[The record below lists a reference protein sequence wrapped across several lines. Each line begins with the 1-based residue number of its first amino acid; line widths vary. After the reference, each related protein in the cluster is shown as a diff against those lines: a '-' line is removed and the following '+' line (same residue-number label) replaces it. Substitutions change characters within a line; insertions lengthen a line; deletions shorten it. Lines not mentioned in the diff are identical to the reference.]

1 MIHRRVGRKLNRTWS
16 HKKSLMCNLATDL
29 FLHKKLVTT
38 EAKAKELRPFAE
50 SLITRARIALRNEQ
64 NGNLPSA
71 RPNKAGEVA
80 TVTKDFVQRRQ
91 VGRFIRNKAVLQELF
106 DTIAPAVATRDG
118 GYTRI
123 IKLTPRRGDAAR
135 TAIIELVDFS
145 AAQDGVVRRK
155 KKAAA
160 APKVKSSAPVEAVAP
175 VAAPIVEEIAPE
187 VEETIEETVETSIEA
202 VEMQADTAE
211 VNEAPVEDAPASD
224 DAPAESSEASADG
237 GDASAE

>member
-1 MIHRRVGRKLNRTWS
+1 
-16 HKKSLMCNLATDL
+16 MCNLATDL

-64 NGNLPSA
+64 NGNLPTA
-71 RPNKAGEVA
+71 RPNKSGEVA

-123 IKLTPRRGDAAR
+123 IKLGPRRGDGGR
-135 TAIIELVDFS
+135 EAIIELVDFS

-155 KKAAA
+155 KKAT
-160 APKVKSSAPVEAVAP
+160 PKPKASAP
-175 VAAPIVEEIAPE
+175 VAAVAAVAASPVVDAEPAVEE
-187 VEETIEETVETSIEA
+187 VIEETVETPVDA
-202 VEMQADTAE
+202 VEMQADTTEEIPASE
-211 VNEAPVEDAPASD
+211 EAPASD
-224 DAPAESSEASADG
+224 DASADTADA
-237 GDASAE
+237 GDASGE

>member
-1 MIHRRVGRKLNRTWS
+1 
-16 HKKSLMCNLATDL
+16 MCNLATDL

-64 NGNLPSA
+64 NGNLPTA
-71 RPNKAGEVA
+71 RPNKSGEVA

-123 IKLTPRRGDAAR
+123 IKLGPRRGDGGR
-135 TAIIELVDFS
+135 EAIIELVDFS

-155 KKAAA
+155 KKAT
-160 APKVKSSAPVEAVAP
+160 PKPKASAPVEAVAA
-175 VAAPIVEEIAPE
+175 VAAVAASPVVDAEPAVEE
-187 VEETIEETVETSIEA
+187 VIEETVETPVDA
-202 VEMQADTAE
+202 VEMQADTTEEIPASE
-211 VNEAPVEDAPASD
+211 EATASD
-224 DAPAESSEASADG
+224 DASADTADA
-237 GDASAE
+237 GDASGE

>member
-16 HKKSLMCNLATDL
+16 HKKALMCNLATDL

-64 NGNLPSA
+64 NGKLPTA
-71 RPNKAGEVA
+71 RPNKAGEVIP
-80 TVTKDFVQRRQ
+80 VTKDFVQRRQ

-106 DTIAPAVATRDG
+106 DTIAPAAATRDG

-123 IKLTPRRGDAAR
+123 IKIGRRRGDAASE
-135 TAIIELVDFS
+135 AIIELVDFS
-145 AAQDGVVRRK
+145 APQDGIVRRK
-155 KKAAA
+155 KKAIP
-160 APKVKSSAPVEAVAP
+160 APKVSTSAPVEVIAP
-175 VAAPIVEEIAPE
+175 VAAPIIEEIAPE
-187 VEETIEETVETSIEA
+187 VDETIVDTVQTSADAIEL
-202 VEMQADTAE
+202 QADTTE
-211 VNEAPVEDAPASD
+211 VTPIEDATASEDAPA
-224 DAPAESSEASADG
+224 DAPKDS

>member
-1 MIHRRVGRKLNRTWS
+1 MIHRRVGRKLKRTWS

-71 RPNKAGEVA
+71 RPNKSGEVA
-80 TVTKDFVQRRQ
+80 TVTKDFVQRRE

-123 IKLTPRRGDAAR
+123 IKLAPRRGDAAR
-135 TAIIELVDFS
+135 IAIIELVDFS
-145 AAQDGVVRRK
+145 TAQDGVVRRK
-155 KKAAA
+155 KKATP
-160 APKVKSSAPVEAVAP
+160 APKAKASAPVEAVAP
-175 VAAPIVEEIAPE
+175 VAAPIVEEVAPE
-187 VEETIEETVETSIEA
+187 VEEVIEETVETPVDA
-202 VEMQADTAE
+202 VEAQAEITEISADDT
-211 VNEAPVEDAPASD
+211 PASD
-224 DAPAESSEASADG
+224 DSTVESSDAPADG

>member
-1 MIHRRVGRKLNRTWS
+1 MIHRRVGRKLKRTWS

-64 NGNLPSA
+64 NGNLPTA
-71 RPNKAGEVA
+71 RPNKSGEVA

-123 IKLTPRRGDAAR
+123 IKLGPRRGDGGR
-135 TAIIELVDFS
+135 EAIIELVDFS

-155 KKAAA
+155 KKAAPKPKA
-160 APKVKSSAPVEAVAP
+160 AAPVEAVAP
-175 VAAPIVEEIAPE
+175 VAAPIIEEATPE
-187 VEETIEETVETSIEA
+187 VEEVIEETIETPVDA
-202 VEMQADTAE
+202 VEMQADTIEESPAAE
-211 VNEAPVEDAPASD
+211 EAPASED
-224 DAPAESSEASADG
+224 ASADTADA
-237 GDASAE
+237 GDASGE

>member
-1 MIHRRVGRKLNRTWS
+1 MIHRRVGRKLKRTWS

-64 NGNLPSA
+64 NGNLPTA
-71 RPNKAGEVA
+71 RPNKSGEVA

-123 IKLTPRRGDAAR
+123 IKLGPRRGDGGR
-135 TAIIELVDFS
+135 EAIIELVDFS

-155 KKAAA
+155 KKATPKPKAA
-160 APKVKSSAPVEAVAP
+160 APVEAVAA
-175 VAAPIVEEIAPE
+175 VAASPVVDAEPAVEE
-187 VEETIEETVETSIEA
+187 VIEETVETPVDA
-202 VEMQADTAE
+202 VEMQADTTEEIPASE
-211 VNEAPVEDAPASD
+211 EAPASD
-224 DAPAESSEASADG
+224 DASADTADA
-237 GDASAE
+237 GDASGE

>member
-1 MIHRRVGRKLNRTWS
+1 
-16 HKKSLMCNLATDL
+16 
-29 FLHKKLVTT
+29 
-38 EAKAKELRPFAE
+38 
-50 SLITRARIALRNEQ
+50 
-64 NGNLPSA
+64 
-71 RPNKAGEVA
+71 
-80 TVTKDFVQRRQ
+80 VQRRE

-175 VAAPIVEEIAPE
+175 VAAPILDEVAPE
-187 VEETIEETVETSIEA
+187 VEEVIEETVETSVEA

>member
-1 MIHRRVGRKLNRTWS
+1 MIHRRVGRKLKRTWS

-64 NGNLPSA
+64 NGNLPNA

-80 TVTKDFVQRRQ
+80 TVSKDFVQRRQ

-123 IKLTPRRGDAAR
+123 IKLGPRRGDGGR
-135 TAIIELVDFS
+135 EAIIELVDFS

-155 KKAAA
+155 KKAT
-160 APKVKSSAPVEAVAP
+160 PKPKASAPVEAVAA
-175 VAAPIVEEIAPE
+175 VAASPVVDAEPAVEE
-187 VEETIEETVETSIEA
+187 VIEETVETPVDA
-202 VEMQADTAE
+202 VEMQADTTEEIPASE
-211 VNEAPVEDAPASD
+211 EAPASD
-224 DAPAESSEASADG
+224 DASADTADA
-237 GDASAE
+237 GDASGE

>member
-1 MIHRRVGRKLNRTWS
+1 MIHRRVGRKLKRTWS

-64 NGNLPSA
+64 NGNLPTA

-106 DTIAPAVATRDG
+106 DTIAPAVASRDG

-123 IKLTPRRGDAAR
+123 IKLGPRRGDGGR
-135 TAIIELVDFS
+135 EAIIELVDFS
-145 AAQDGVVRRK
+145 FAQDGVVRRK
-155 KKAAA
+155 KKATP
-160 APKVKSSAPVEAVAP
+160 APKVKATAPVEAIAP
-175 VAAPIVEEIAPE
+175 VAAPVIEEAAPE
-187 VEETIEETVETSIEA
+187 VEEAIEETVDAVEMQAETVETSEDVS
-202 VEMQADTAE
+202 VEE
-211 VNEAPVEDAPASD
+211 APASD
-224 DAPAESSEASADG
+224 DAPADSADAPADA

>member
-1 MIHRRVGRKLNRTWS
+1 
-16 HKKSLMCNLATDL
+16 MCNLATDL

-64 NGNLPSA
+64 NGNLPTA
-71 RPNKAGEVA
+71 RPNKSGEVA

-123 IKLTPRRGDAAR
+123 IKLGPRRGDGGR
-135 TAIIELVDFS
+135 EAIIELVDFS
-145 AAQDGVVRRK
+145 AAQDGVIRRK
-155 KKAAA
+155 KKAAPKPKA
-160 APKVKSSAPVEAVAP
+160 AAPVEDVAP
-175 VAAPIVEEIAPE
+175 VAAPIIQDAAPE
-187 VEETIEETVETSIEA
+187 VEEVIEETVETPVDA
-202 VEMQADTAE
+202 VEMQADTIEESPAAE
-211 VNEAPVEDAPASD
+211 
-224 DAPAESSEASADG
+224 EASASEDVSADAADA
-237 GDASAE
+237 GDASGE

>member
-1 MIHRRVGRKLNRTWS
+1 
-16 HKKSLMCNLATDL
+16 MCNLATDL

-64 NGNLPSA
+64 NGTLPTA

-80 TVTKDFVQRRQ
+80 QVTKDFVQRRQ

-123 IKLTPRRGDAAR
+123 IKLGPRRGDGGR
-135 TAIIELVDFS
+135 EAIIELVDFS
-145 AAQDGVVRRK
+145 AAQDGMIRRK
-155 KKAAA
+155 KKATPKPKAA
-160 APKVKSSAPVEAVAP
+160 APAAVVAP
-175 VAAPIVEEIAPE
+175 VAAPIVEDAAPE
-187 VEETIEETVETSIEA
+187 VEEVIEETVEPAVDA
-202 VEMQADTAE
+202 VEMQADTTEVAE
-211 VNEAPVEDAPASD
+211 ETSEAPASE
-224 DAPAESSEASADG
+224 DAAAEDSADA

>member
-1 MIHRRVGRKLNRTWS
+1 MIHRRVGRKLKRTWS

-64 NGNLPSA
+64 NGNLPTA
-71 RPNKAGEVA
+71 RPNKSGEVA

-123 IKLTPRRGDAAR
+123 IKLGPRRGDGGR
-135 TAIIELVDFS
+135 EAIIELVDFS

-155 KKAAA
+155 KKAT
-160 APKVKSSAPVEAVAP
+160 PKPKASAP
-175 VAAPIVEEIAPE
+175 VAAVAASPVVDVEPAVEE
-187 VEETIEETVETSIEA
+187 VIEETVETPVDA
-202 VEMQADTAE
+202 VEMQADTTEEIPASE
-211 VNEAPVEDAPASD
+211 EAPASD
-224 DAPAESSEASADG
+224 EASADTADA
-237 GDASAE
+237 GDASGE

>member
-1 MIHRRVGRKLNRTWS
+1 MIHRRVGRKLKRTWS

-64 NGNLPSA
+64 NGNLPTA

-106 DTIAPAVATRDG
+106 DTIAPAVASRDG

-123 IKLTPRRGDAAR
+123 IKLGPRRGDGGR
-135 TAIIELVDFS
+135 EAIIELVDFS
-145 AAQDGVVRRK
+145 FAQDGVVRRK
-155 KKAAA
+155 KKATP
-160 APKVKSSAPVEAVAP
+160 APKVKVTAPVEAIAP
-175 VAAPIVEEIAPE
+175 VAAPVIEEAAPE
-187 VEETIEETVETSIEA
+187 VEEAIEETVDAVEMQAETVETSEDVS
-202 VEMQADTAE
+202 VEE
-211 VNEAPVEDAPASD
+211 APASD
-224 DAPAESSEASADG
+224 DAPAESADAPADA

>member
-1 MIHRRVGRKLNRTWS
+1 MIHRRVGRKLKRTWS

-64 NGNLPSA
+64 NGNLPTA
-71 RPNKAGEVA
+71 RPNKSGEVA

-123 IKLTPRRGDAAR
+123 IKLAPRRGDAAR

-155 KKAAA
+155 KKAT
-160 APKVKSSAPVEAVAP
+160 PKPKATAPVEAVAA
-175 VAAPIVEEIAPE
+175 VAAAPVVDAEPEIEE
-187 VEETIEETVETSIEA
+187 VIEETVETPVDA
-202 VEMQADTAE
+202 VEMQADS
-211 VNEAPVEDAPASD
+211 VEETPAADDAPASD
-224 DAPAESSEASADG
+224 DASADTADA
-237 GDASAE
+237 GDASGE

>member
-1 MIHRRVGRKLNRTWS
+1 MIHRRVGRKLKRTWS

-64 NGNLPSA
+64 NGNLPTA
-71 RPNKAGEVA
+71 RPNKSGEVA

-123 IKLTPRRGDAAR
+123 IKLGPRRGDGGR
-135 TAIIELVDFS
+135 EAIIELVDFS

-155 KKAAA
+155 KKV
-160 APKVKSSAPVEAVAP
+160 APKPKAAAPVEAIAP
-175 VAAPIVEEIAPE
+175 VAAPIIEEAAPE
-187 VEETIEETVETSIEA
+187 VEEVIEETVETPVDA
-202 VEMQADTAE
+202 VEMQADTVEESPAAE
-211 VNEAPVEDAPASD
+211 EAPASED
-224 DAPAESSEASADG
+224 ASADTADA
-237 GDASAE
+237 GDASGE

>member
-1 MIHRRVGRKLNRTWS
+1 MIHRRVGRKLKRTWS

-64 NGNLPSA
+64 NGNLPTA
-71 RPNKAGEVA
+71 RPNKSGEVA

-123 IKLTPRRGDAAR
+123 IKLGPRRGDGGR
-135 TAIIELVDFS
+135 EAIIELVDFS

-155 KKAAA
+155 KKAT
-160 APKVKSSAPVEAVAP
+160 PKPKASAPVEAVAA
-175 VAAPIVEEIAPE
+175 VAASPVVDAEPAVEEVI
-187 VEETIEETVETSIEA
+187 EETIETPVDA
-202 VEMQADTAE
+202 VEMQADTTEEIPASE
-211 VNEAPVEDAPASD
+211 EAPASD
-224 DAPAESSEASADG
+224 DASADTADA
-237 GDASAE
+237 GDASGE

>member
-1 MIHRRVGRKLNRTWS
+1 
-16 HKKSLMCNLATDL
+16 MCNLATDL

-64 NGNLPSA
+64 NGNLPTA
-71 RPNKAGEVA
+71 RPNKSGEVA

-123 IKLTPRRGDAAR
+123 IKLGPRRGDGGR
-135 TAIIELVDFS
+135 EAIIELVDFS

-155 KKAAA
+155 KKAT
-160 APKVKSSAPVEAVAP
+160 PKPKASAPVEAVAAVAPSP
-175 VAAPIVEEIAPE
+175 VVDAEPAVEE
-187 VEETIEETVETSIEA
+187 VIEETVETPVDA
-202 VEMQADTAE
+202 VEMQADTTEEIPASE
-211 VNEAPVEDAPASD
+211 EAPASD
-224 DAPAESSEASADG
+224 DASADTADA
-237 GDASAE
+237 GDASGE

>member
-1 MIHRRVGRKLNRTWS
+1 
-16 HKKSLMCNLATDL
+16 MCNLATDL

-64 NGNLPSA
+64 NGNLPTA

-80 TVTKDFVQRRQ
+80 AVTKDFVQRRQ

-106 DTIAPAVATRDG
+106 DTIAPAVASRDG

-123 IKLTPRRGDAAR
+123 IKLGPRRGDGGR
-135 TAIIELVDFS
+135 EAIIELVDFS
-145 AAQDGVVRRK
+145 FAQDGVVRRK
-155 KKAAA
+155 KKATP
-160 APKVKSSAPVEAVAP
+160 APKVKASAPVEAIAP
-175 VAAPIVEEIAPE
+175 VAAPIVEEAAPE
-187 VEETIEETVETSIEA
+187 VEEVIEETVDAVEMQAETVETSEDVS
-202 VEMQADTAE
+202 VE
-211 VNEAPVEDAPASD
+211 EAPATD
-224 DAPAESSEASADG
+224 DAPADSADAPADA

>member
-1 MIHRRVGRKLNRTWS
+1 MIHRRVGRKLKRTRS

-64 NGNLPSA
+64 NGNLPTA
-71 RPNKAGEVA
+71 RPNKSGEVA

-123 IKLTPRRGDAAR
+123 IKLGPRRGDGGR
-135 TAIIELVDFS
+135 EAIIELVDFS

-155 KKAAA
+155 KKAAPKPKA
-160 APKVKSSAPVEAVAP
+160 AAPVEAVAP
-175 VAAPIVEEIAPE
+175 VAAPIIEEATPE
-187 VEETIEETVETSIEA
+187 VEEVIEETIETPVDA
-202 VEMQADTAE
+202 VEMQADTIEESPAAE
-211 VNEAPVEDAPASD
+211 EAPASED
-224 DAPAESSEASADG
+224 ASADTADA
-237 GDASAE
+237 GDASGE

>member
-1 MIHRRVGRKLNRTWS
+1 MS

-64 NGNLPSA
+64 NGNLPTA
-71 RPNKAGEVA
+71 RPNKSGETA

-123 IKLTPRRGDAAR
+123 IKLGPRRGDGGR
-135 TAIIELVDFS
+135 EAIIELVDFS

-155 KKAAA
+155 KKAAPKPKAA
-160 APKVKSSAPVEAVAP
+160 APAAVVAP
-175 VAAPIVEEIAPE
+175 VAAPIIEDAAPE
-187 VEETIEETVETSIEA
+187 VEEVIEETVESAADA
-202 VEMQADTAE
+202 VEMQADTTEVAE
-211 VNEAPVEDAPASD
+211 ESNDAPASD
-224 DAPAESSEASADG
+224 DAAAEDSADAG
-237 GDASAE
+237 TDAGDASAE

>member
-1 MIHRRVGRKLNRTWS
+1 MIHRRVGRKLKRTWS

-64 NGNLPSA
+64 NGNLPTA
-71 RPNKAGEVA
+71 RPNKSGEVA

-123 IKLTPRRGDAAR
+123 IKLGPRRGDGGR
-135 TAIIELVDFS
+135 EAIIELVDFS

-155 KKAAA
+155 KKAT
-160 APKVKSSAPVEAVAP
+160 PKPKASAPVEAVAA
-175 VAAPIVEEIAPE
+175 VAAVAASPVVDAEPAVEE
-187 VEETIEETVETSIEA
+187 VIEETVETPVDA
-202 VEMQADTAE
+202 VEMQADTTEEIPASE
-211 VNEAPVEDAPASD
+211 EATASD
-224 DAPAESSEASADG
+224 DASADTADA
-237 GDASAE
+237 GDASGE

>member
-1 MIHRRVGRKLNRTWS
+1 MIHRRVGRKLKRTWS

-64 NGNLPSA
+64 NGNLPTA
-71 RPNKAGEVA
+71 RPNKSGEVA

-123 IKLTPRRGDAAR
+123 IKLGPRRGDGGR
-135 TAIIELVDFS
+135 EAIIELVDFS

-155 KKAAA
+155 KKAT
-160 APKVKSSAPVEAVAP
+160 PKPKASAPVEAVAA
-175 VAAPIVEEIAPE
+175 VAASPVVDAEPAVEE
-187 VEETIEETVETSIEA
+187 VIEETVETPVDA
-202 VEMQADTAE
+202 VEMQADTTEEIPASE
-211 VNEAPVEDAPASD
+211 ETPASD
-224 DAPAESSEASADG
+224 DASADTADA
-237 GDASAE
+237 GDASGE

>member
-1 MIHRRVGRKLNRTWS
+1 
-16 HKKSLMCNLATDL
+16 MCNLATDL

-64 NGNLPSA
+64 NGNLPTA
-71 RPNKAGEVA
+71 RPNKSGEVA

-123 IKLTPRRGDAAR
+123 IKLGPRRGDGGR
-135 TAIIELVDFS
+135 EAIIELVDFS

-155 KKAAA
+155 KKAT
-160 APKVKSSAPVEAVAP
+160 PKPKASAPVEAVAP
-175 VAAPIVEEIAPE
+175 VAASPVVDAEPAVEE
-187 VEETIEETVETSIEA
+187 VIEETVETPVDA
-202 VEMQADTAE
+202 VEMQADTTEEIPASE
-211 VNEAPVEDAPASD
+211 EAPASD
-224 DAPAESSEASADG
+224 EASADTADA
-237 GDASAE
+237 GDASGE

>member
-1 MIHRRVGRKLNRTWS
+1 MIHRRVGRKLKRTWS

-64 NGNLPSA
+64 NGNLPTA
-71 RPNKAGEVA
+71 RPNKSGEVA

-123 IKLTPRRGDAAR
+123 IKLGPRRGDGGR
-135 TAIIELVDFS
+135 EAIIELVDFS

-155 KKAAA
+155 KKAT
-160 APKVKSSAPVEAVAP
+160 PKPKASAPVEAVAA
-175 VAAPIVEEIAPE
+175 VAAVA
-187 VEETIEETVETSIEA
+187 
-202 VEMQADTAE
+202 
-211 VNEAPVEDAPASD
+211 ASLL
-224 DAPAESSEASADG
+224 
-237 GDASAE
+237 

>member
-1 MIHRRVGRKLNRTWS
+1 MIHRRVGRKLKRTWS

-64 NGNLPSA
+64 NGNLPTA
-71 RPNKAGEVA
+71 RPNKSGEVA

-123 IKLTPRRGDAAR
+123 IKLAPRRGDAAR

-155 KKAAA
+155 KKAT
-160 APKVKSSAPVEAVAP
+160 PKPKATAPVEAVAA
-175 VAAPIVEEIAPE
+175 VAAAPVVDAEPEIEE
-187 VEETIEETVETSIEA
+187 VIEETVETPVDA
-202 VEMQADTAE
+202 VEMQADSAE
-211 VNEAPVEDAPASD
+211 ETPAANDAPASD
-224 DAPAESSEASADG
+224 DASADTADA
-237 GDASAE
+237 GDASGE

>member
-1 MIHRRVGRKLNRTWS
+1 
-16 HKKSLMCNLATDL
+16 MCNLATDL

-64 NGNLPSA
+64 NGNLPTA
-71 RPNKAGEVA
+71 RPNKSGEVA

-123 IKLTPRRGDAAR
+123 IKLGPRRGDGGR
-135 TAIIELVDFS
+135 EAIIELVDFS

-155 KKAAA
+155 KKAT
-160 APKVKSSAPVEAVAP
+160 PKPKASAPVEAVAA
-175 VAAPIVEEIAPE
+175 VAASPVVDAEPAVEE
-187 VEETIEETVETSIEA
+187 VIEETVETTVDA
-202 VEMQADTAE
+202 VEMQADTTEEIPASE
-211 VNEAPVEDAPASD
+211 EAPASD
-224 DAPAESSEASADG
+224 DASADTADA
-237 GDASAE
+237 GDASGE

>member
-1 MIHRRVGRKLNRTWS
+1 
-16 HKKSLMCNLATDL
+16 MCNLATDL

-64 NGNLPSA
+64 NGNLPTA
-71 RPNKAGEVA
+71 RPNKSGEVA

-123 IKLTPRRGDAAR
+123 IKLGPRRGDGGR
-135 TAIIELVDFS
+135 EAIIELVDFS

-155 KKAAA
+155 KKAAPKPKA
-160 APKVKSSAPVEAVAP
+160 AAPVEAVAP
-175 VAAPIVEEIAPE
+175 VAAPIVEEAAPE
-187 VEETIEETVETSIEA
+187 VEEVIEETVETPVDA
-202 VEMQADTAE
+202 VEMQADTIEESPAAE
-211 VNEAPVEDAPASD
+211 EAPASED
-224 DAPAESSEASADG
+224 ASADTADA
-237 GDASAE
+237 GDASGE

>member
-1 MIHRRVGRKLNRTWS
+1 MIHRRVGRKLKRTWS

-64 NGNLPSA
+64 NGNLPTA
-71 RPNKAGEVA
+71 RPNKSGEVA

-123 IKLTPRRGDAAR
+123 IKLAPRRGDAAR

-155 KKAAA
+155 KKAAPKPKA
-160 APKVKSSAPVEAVAP
+160 AAPVEAVAS
-175 VAAPIVEEIAPE
+175 VAAPIIEEAAPE
-187 VEETIEETVETSIEA
+187 VEEVIEETVETPVDA
-202 VEMQADTAE
+202 VEMQADTIEESPAAE
-211 VNEAPVEDAPASD
+211 EAPASED
-224 DAPAESSEASADG
+224 ASADTADA
-237 GDASAE
+237 GDASGE

>member
-1 MIHRRVGRKLNRTWS
+1 MIHRRVGRKLKRTWS

-64 NGNLPSA
+64 NGNLPTA
-71 RPNKAGEVA
+71 RPNKSGEVA

-123 IKLTPRRGDAAR
+123 IKLGPRRGDGGR
-135 TAIIELVDFS
+135 EAIIELVDFS

-155 KKAAA
+155 KKAT
-160 APKVKSSAPVEAVAP
+160 PKPKASAPVEAVAA
-175 VAAPIVEEIAPE
+175 VAAVAASPVVDAEPAVEE
-187 VEETIEETVETSIEA
+187 VIEETVETPVDA
-202 VEMQADTAE
+202 VEMQADTTEEIPASE
-211 VNEAPVEDAPASD
+211 EAPASD
-224 DAPAESSEASADG
+224 DASADTADA
-237 GDASAE
+237 GDASGE

>member
-1 MIHRRVGRKLNRTWS
+1 
-16 HKKSLMCNLATDL
+16 MCNLATDL

-64 NGNLPSA
+64 NGNLPTA
-71 RPNKAGEVA
+71 RPNKSGEVA

-123 IKLTPRRGDAAR
+123 IKLGPRRGDGGR
-135 TAIIELVDFS
+135 EAIIELVDFS

-155 KKAAA
+155 KKAT
-160 APKVKSSAPVEAVAP
+160 PKPKASAPVEAVAASP
-175 VAAPIVEEIAPE
+175 VVDAEPAVEE
-187 VEETIEETVETSIEA
+187 VIEETVETPVDA
-202 VEMQADTAE
+202 VEMQADTTEEIPASE
-211 VNEAPVEDAPASD
+211 EAPASD
-224 DAPAESSEASADG
+224 DASADTADA
-237 GDASAE
+237 GDASGE

>member
-1 MIHRRVGRKLNRTWS
+1 MIHRRVGRKLKRTWS

-64 NGNLPSA
+64 NGNLPTA
-71 RPNKAGEVA
+71 RPNKSGEVA

-106 DTIAPAVATRDG
+106 DTIAPAVANRDG

-123 IKLTPRRGDAAR
+123 IKLGPRRGDGGR
-135 TAIIELVDFS
+135 EAIIELVDFS
-145 AAQDGVVRRK
+145 VAQDGIVRRK
-155 KKAAA
+155 KKAAPKPKAA
-160 APKVKSSAPVEAVAP
+160 APAAVVAP
-175 VAAPIVEEIAPE
+175 VAAPIIEDAAPE
-187 VEETIEETVETSIEA
+187 VEEVIEETVESAADA
-202 VEMQADTAE
+202 VEMQADTTEVAE
-211 VNEAPVEDAPASD
+211 ESNDAPASD
-224 DAPAESSEASADG
+224 DTAAEDSADA

>member
-1 MIHRRVGRKLNRTWS
+1 
-16 HKKSLMCNLATDL
+16 MCNLATDL

-64 NGNLPSA
+64 NGNLPTA
-71 RPNKAGEVA
+71 RPNKSGEVA

-123 IKLTPRRGDAAR
+123 IKLGPRRGDGGR
-135 TAIIELVDFS
+135 EAIIELVDFS

-155 KKAAA
+155 KKAAPKPKA
-160 APKVKSSAPVEAVAP
+160 AAPVEAVAP
-175 VAAPIVEEIAPE
+175 VAAPIVEEAAPE
-187 VEETIEETVETSIEA
+187 VEEVIEETVETPVDA
-202 VEMQADTAE
+202 VEIQADTIEESPAAE
-211 VNEAPVEDAPASD
+211 EAPASED
-224 DAPAESSEASADG
+224 ASADTADA
-237 GDASAE
+237 GDASGE